1 MATDLATTGEFVWR
15 PTPEAVDKSR
25 MMALVR
31 SLGCKTYDEMLAKAE
46 KDPEWFWGGAI
57 KAIDFRFYKPYT
69 RVMDGTRGKPWT
81 DWFIGGTTNAYLN
94 LIEKHK
100 GTPVWNAPALAF
112 EGEDGRQRSYT
123 YAELDAEAGRLANA
137 LKALGVKTGDVVGLF
152 LPMIPEVFISW
163 YAVAR
168 IGAIAMPLFSGF
180 GPEPIAVRVNESKAK
195 VIICADGTWRRGVPG
210 AMKSVLDQAAKEA
223 PSIEKV
229 ICVRHLGDTPGG
241 EKLDT
246 PWVEGRDLWW
256 HDFVARQSSDVKTAE
271 LPAES
276 PLTLIFTSG
285 TTGKP
290 KGVIQTHV
298 GFISKIA
305 IDVTTCCDIQ
315 QGDRIFW
322 LSDFGWM
329 VGTLVATATTYVGGS
344 VFTAEGA
351 PDYPDQG
358 RFWRLIQNHK
368 VTHFG
373 IAPTAARGVMRY
385 GVEEPAK
392 YDLSSLKGLITAG
405 EPSTPDE
412 WGWLFEHICKKK
424 LPMYNISGGTEIG
437 SSIVTCTSI
446 QPMKPCG
453 FSGTAPGA
461 AAAVF
466 NENGERIKPGEVG
479 ELVVMQ
485 PNPAMTK
492 GFWGPD
498 GKDRYLDAY
507 WRVYPDVWRHGD
519 FATIDKDGAWFLLGR
534 SDDTLK
540 ISGKRT
546 GPAELEGI
554 LMETGKL
561 AEVAVIGL
569 PDSLKGEAVGV
580 VGVPAKGVTVNDALV
595 NEISNALV
603 AGMGR
608 SYRPREVHFVADLP
622 KTRSL
627 KIMRRLIRAILLDQS
642 PGDTSSLV
650 NPEALSLLRALKE
663 PR

>member
-1 MATDLATTGEFVWR
+1 MATELATTGDFVWH
-15 PTPEAVDKSR
+15 PTPEAVEKSR
-25 MMALVR
+25 LMALVR
-31 SLGCKTYDEMLAKAE
+31 SLGCKSYPDLLARAE
-46 KDPEWFWGGAI
+46 KDPAWFWGGAI
-57 KAIDFRFYKPYT
+57 KAIDFRFYKPFN
-69 RVMDGTRGKPWT
+69 RVMDDTKGKPWT
-81 DWFIGGTTNAYLN
+81 DWYSGGTTNAYLN

-100 GTPVWNAPALAF
+100 GTARWNAPALLF
-112 EGEDGRQRSYT
+112 EGEDGRTRSYT
-123 YAELDAEAGRLANA
+123 FAELDAEAGRLANA

-152 LPMIPEVFISW
+152 LPMIPEVFIAW
-163 YAVAR
+163 YAAAR

-180 GPEPIAVRVNESKAK
+180 GPEPIVVRVNESKAR
-195 VIICADGTWRRGVPG
+195 VIITADGTWRRGVPG
-210 AMKSVLDQAAKEA
+210 AMKSVLDQAAREA

-229 ICVRHLGDTPGG
+229 ICVRHLGDAPGG
-241 EKLDT
+241 EKLDV

-256 HDFVARQSSDVKTAE
+256 HDFVAKQASDAKTVE
-271 LPAES
+271 LPAEA

-290 KGVIQTHV
+290 KGVVQTHV
-298 GFISKIA
+298 GFVSKIA
-305 IDVTTCCDIQ
+305 IDVTVCFDIKD
-315 QGDRIFW
+315 GDRIFW
-322 LSDFGWM
+322 MSDFGWM

-344 VFTAEGA
+344 VFIAEGA
-351 PDYPDQG
+351 PDYPDAG
-358 RFWRLIQNHK
+358 RFWRLIETHK

-385 GVEEPAK
+385 GPEEPAK
-392 YDLSSLKGLITAG
+392 YDLSSLRALLTAG

-412 WGWLFEHICKKK
+412 WGWLFEHICKRK
-424 LPMYNISGGTEIG
+424 LPIFNLSGGTEIG
-437 SSIVTCTSI
+437 CSITTCTSI
-446 QPMKPCG
+446 EPMKPCG
-453 FSGTAPGA
+453 FSGSAPGA

-466 NENGERIKPGEVG
+466 DEQGARIKPGEVG
-479 ELVVMQ
+479 ELVVLQ

-498 GKDRYLDAY
+498 GRERYLDSY
-507 WRVYPDVWRHGD
+507 WQVYPNVWRHGD
-519 FATIDKDGAWFLLGR
+519 FATIDPDGAWFLLGR

-561 AEVAVIGL
+561 LEVAVIGL

-580 VGVPAKGVTVNDALV
+580 VGVPAKGVVVTDSFKTELA
-595 NEISNALV
+595 NALV
-603 AGMGR
+603 AKMGR
-608 SYRPREVHFVADLP
+608 SYRPREVHLVADLP

-627 KIMRRLIRAILLDQS
+627 KIMRRLIRAFLLDQP
-642 PGDTSSLV
+642 PGDMSSLV
-650 NPEALSLLRALKE
+650 NPEALSHLRALRK